1 MPCLRFVCIALLSFT
16 LLTAVSA
23 QEGATPVERLNL
35 LPGFEAELLYSV
47 PGEEQGSWV
56 SMTADEQGRLIVS
69 DQYGRLYRVTPPAL
83 GEAGEAQVELID
95 VEIGMA
101 QGLLWAF
108 DSLYVM
114 VNPASIERGQPPPY
128 EPGLY
133 RVTDS
138 NGDGELDTVTQLR
151 RLNGGGEHGPHA
163 IILAPD
169 GQSLF
174 VCAGNHTDPT
184 EFQSSRVPR
193 NWAEDV
199 LHNRQWDARGH
210 AAGRLAPAGWIAKVS
225 PDGSDWELFS
235 NGFRNEYDIAF
246 SPEGELFTYDADM
259 EWDVGTPWYRP
270 TRVNHVTSGAEFG
283 WRSGTGKWPE
293 FYPDSLPA
301 VVDIGTGSPTGI
313 VFGTGAKFPEK
324 YQRALFIADW
334 SYGIIY
340 AVHLTPQGS
349 SYTGETERFV
359 SAQPLPVTDM
369 IVNPADGAFYFAIGG
384 RRTQSGLY
392 RVTYTGEESTAPAE
406 SVRDEGTQARA
417 VRSRIEQLHG
427 VVEPSVVDAVW
438 DGLSLDDR
446 HIRFAARIAIEHQP
460 VETWA
465 DRVLAER
472 HPIALIHGA
481 IALARCGEESHAD
494 PLVAA
499 LDRIEWNRLSA
510 SQQLDLVRAYGLIH
524 LRLGEEVGYAETE
537 AAESNRRRREGP
549 QDPARILHELSEQSR
564 QRIIAKVNDAFPARS
579 RELNRELAALLI
591 AVRAPGIAERTVA
604 LLETAPTQE
613 DQIHYALV
621 LKDLKEG
628 WTPELRRRYFHW
640 FADAAAHRGGMSFG
654 GFLDNIR
661 KEAVASLSKE
671 ELAAVQDILD
681 QKPEP
686 VDPLAQLKPR
696 PLVKEWTVA
705 DLESTADER
714 LHGRDFE
721 NGRRLFSMAAC
732 FRCHR
737 VRGEGGMVGPDL
749 TGAGGRFNNR
759 DLLEA
764 MIEPNKVISD
774 QYQQTQFLLEDGRLI
789 EGRVINLNGDN
800 LMVLTDMFDP
810 SRLENINRKTVEQMQ
825 PSPNSMMPEGLLNT
839 FNEEDILD
847 LMAFL
852 RAGGNPDHEVFR
864 KK

>member
-1 MPCLRFVCIALLSFT
+1 MSGLRSLIALLLFS
-16 LLTAVSA
+16 LLVSPASA
-23 QEGATPVERLNL
+23 QEGATPIERLNL

-47 PGEEQGSWV
+47 PSDEQGSWV
-56 SMTADEQGRLIVS
+56 SMTADDEGRLIVS
-69 DQYGRLYRVTPPAL
+69 DQYGRLYRVTPPAI
-83 GEAGEAQVELID
+83 GKEGDAQVELID
-95 VEIGMA
+95 VELGMA

-114 VNPASIERGQPPPY
+114 VNPASIERGKPAPY

-138 NGDGELDTVTQLR
+138 NDDGDLDTVTQLR
-151 RLNGGGEHGPHA
+151 KLQGGGEHGPHA
-163 IILAPD
+163 VILAPD
-169 GQSLF
+169 GKSLF

-184 EFQSSRVPR
+184 EFQSSRVPLH
-193 NWAEDV
+193 WAEDV

-210 AAGRLAPAGWIAKVS
+210 AAGRLAPGGWIANVS
-225 PDGSDWELFS
+225 PDGSHWELFA

-293 FYPDSLPA
+293 FYPDSLPS

-340 AVHLTPQGS
+340 AVHMTPDGS
-349 SYTGETERFV
+349 SYTGQTERFV

-392 RVTYTGEESTAPAE
+392 RVTYTGEESTSPAE
-406 SVRDEGTQARA
+406 RQRDAGTQARA
-417 VRSRIEQLHG
+417 ERFMIEQMHG
-427 VVEPSVVDAVW
+427 VVHPAVVDAAW
-438 DGLSLDDR
+438 ENLSSDDR
-446 HIRFAARIAIEHQP
+446 HIRFAARTAIEHQP
-460 VETWA
+460 VEGWA
-465 DRVLAER
+465 DRVLAEKN
-472 HPIALIHGA
+472 PVGLIHGA
-481 IALARCGEESHAD
+481 IALARCGDESHAD
-494 PLVAA
+494 PLVEA
-499 LDRIEWNRLSA
+499 LDRVEWNRLSQA
-510 SQQLDLVRAYGLIH
+510 RQLDLVRAYGLIH
-524 LRLGEEVGYAETE
+524 LRLGKEVGYAETE
-537 AAESNRRRREGP
+537 AKPNRRQNAGP
-549 QDPARILHELSEQSR
+549 QDPARTLHQLSEQSR
-564 QRIIAKVNDAFPARS
+564 QRIIAKVDGAFPARS
-579 RELNRELAALLI
+579 RELNRELAALLV
-591 AVRAPGIAERTVA
+591 ALEAPGIAERTVA
-604 LLETAPTQE
+604 LLESAPTQE

-661 KEAVASLSKE
+661 KEAVESLSEE

-696 PLVKEWTVA
+696 PVVKKWTVA
-705 DLESTADER
+705 DLESAANEE

-721 NGRRLFSMAAC
+721 NGRKLFSVAAC

-749 TGAGGRFNNR
+749 TGAGGRFNTH

-839 FNEEDILD
+839 FTEEDILD

-852 RAGGNPDHEVFR
+852 RAGGDPDHEVFQE
-864 KK
+864 K